1 MKLSIRNAT
10 KSFGKKWVFSDLSLE
25 VSRGEIVGLFGRNG
39 SGKSTLLR
47 MIFGTLS
54 RSNRGFRSATRSD
67 ALRLTMDE
75 KMIAPKRVI
84 PDQWVAYLPQH
95 KFLPARM
102 RIRNIVPLYFQDEET
117 LDSIFYAPTVSQIE
131 NRTPAELS
139 VGQRKYVEILLVAH
153 LPHPFLLLDEPFSMI
168 DPQYAELI
176 EERLTELKKSKG
188 ILLTDH
194 YYRHVLRIADRNFLL
209 KDGSIHPVAGERALR
224 EGGYLPAPR
233 DR

>member
-1 MKLSIRNAT
+1 MKLSITNAT

-47 MIFGTLS
+47 MIFGTL
-54 RSNRGFRSATRSD
+54 RSD

-102 RIRNIVPLYFQDEET
+102 RIRNIVPLYFQDEGT

-224 EGGYLPAPR
+224 ERGYLPGPR
-233 DR
+233 DQ